1 MCLNILLQVW
11 QRWEIAGTVG
21 TTTGQPNER
30 EDAILYVSTVLL
42 YIQAVGGW
50 SRHVPPKIKLH
61 NHIGVRPFS
70 LLRVRMVIS
79 ATPKTSCHTRL
90 ISLPYK
96 TLYLIVTAEE
106 QWYWLKASEAT
117 SSSSPSVIIPWLGD
131 LRNLYECIDNL
142 FLLLFTHEFCP
153 MNFGKNGMK
162 NCWMDPSGCWMYVA
176 PLEIFSQMKECVK
189 ELESSLPRR
198 RGGESG
204 LANEVRAYMNGRK
217 KSKKFFCK
225 CLKNLKRGEELH
237 TIALRR
243 RPWLY
248 GRCCHSKRSWK
259 NQTCNV
265 WIPLVIPLSQ
275 TKARPKQSG
284 WFLVSKSLQ
293 SNRGSCQGEVEK
305 IDIELLVL
313 KSK

>member
-1 MCLNILLQVW
+1 MIRFKSNELSWDGFLVPGIHGSIVRDIHCAPQYSF
-11 QRWEIAGTVG
+11 
-21 TTTGQPNER
+21 TGLTKMRNCWNCWNHHR
-30 EDAILYVSTVLL
+30 TAKWKGRCDSLCFYRSSIHSSCR
-42 YIQAVGGW
+42 GW

-162 NCWMDPSGCWMYVA
+162 NC
-176 PLEIFSQMKECVK
+176 
-189 ELESSLPRR
+189 
-198 RGGESG
+198 
-204 LANEVRAYMNGRK
+204 
-217 KSKKFFCK
+217 
-225 CLKNLKRGEELH
+225 
-237 TIALRR
+237 
-243 RPWLY
+243 
-248 GRCCHSKRSWK
+248 
-259 NQTCNV
+259 
-265 WIPLVIPLSQ
+265 
-275 TKARPKQSG
+275 
-284 WFLVSKSLQ
+284 
-293 SNRGSCQGEVEK
+293 
-305 IDIELLVL
+305 
-313 KSK
+313 